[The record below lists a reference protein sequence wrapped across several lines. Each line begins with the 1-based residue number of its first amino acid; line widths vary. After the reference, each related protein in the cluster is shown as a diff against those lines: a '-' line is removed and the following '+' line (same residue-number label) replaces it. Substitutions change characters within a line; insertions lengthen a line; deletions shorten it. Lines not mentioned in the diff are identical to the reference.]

1 MEPTRAV
8 LVLGCLAFAVPAAAL
23 ADACLPAA
31 AAIAALGWLLA
42 VHAPFGWR
50 RIGLAALPALLA
62 GLGGHAARAAPLELR
77 PGLANLRG
85 VVAEVQRDPTNQT
98 TVLWLGRPP
107 SGLRL
112 VVVGELEVLPGDRIR
127 ALVRTAAA
135 PIADWSPRP
144 TTTATNVA
152 VEPGGRSLRR
162 GIAAL
167 RRSWETLLLRHGG
180 TAGPLLATLVLGDET
195 RPERG
200 IAEAHRGTGL
210 SHLLAVSGA
219 HAAILAELL
228 GLSAR
233 KRGSR
238 LRRSRRHLLV
248 VLALLALYG
257 AVAGGDPPV
266 LRAVLGY
273 GLAATAQP
281 LGRRCGLAVAL
292 GVPALWTALHE
303 PSALLG
309 PSFQLSYAAVLG
321 LALAP
326 RMPDR
331 PTWRERLGA
340 AVAASFWA
348 ALATAPLTLW
358 WFGQLAPWT
367 ILLTPLLAPLVAAM
381 LLGGLL
387 LCLAATLHP
396 LLGAAVGAPLAM
408 LVEGYVVVVAA
419 ADRLPCTPILATAS
433 PALWS
438 ALAAAVAA
446 VLWFVCVRSRTVA
459 ALAGALAAAP
469 HFVPT
474 PRPAGGTLEL
484 FAVGHG
490 QAALARLADGSTVAI
505 DCGSMHH
512 PHLAARRLLAALPE
526 RRLDRLVVTHADQD
540 HHNGVPRLLDAV
552 AIAEVFLP
560 ESLAD
565 SPLQRRL
572 TAAGSAVTIVT
583 AGSQLRPHPELRLTA
598 PRLSADASDND
609 RSVWCRIGEGGDAVL
624 LTGDAERL
632 GVDAVLSER
641 LVQDAAVLVLPHHGR
656 DNPRIGDLLAVVR
669 PRLCL
674 ASAPVEDGLTAQG
687 RLAQQAGITTLTT
700 GTVGSIRVRLRGPLA
715 VQHDVVWRE
724 LPD

>member
-1 MEPTRAV
+1 M
-8 LVLGCLAFAVPAAAL
+8 
-23 ADACLPAA
+23 
-31 AAIAALGWLLA
+31 
-42 VHAPFGWR
+42 
-50 RIGLAALPALLA
+50 PALLA
-62 GLGGHAARAAPLELR
+62 GLGNPVPRCPTTLVG
-77 PGLANLRG
+77 PGLARLEG
-85 VVAEVQRDPTNQT
+85 VVGEVQRDPANQR
-98 TVLWLGRPP
+98 TVLWLGRPRV
-107 SGLRL
+107 GMR
-112 VVVGELEVLPGDRIR
+112 VFVDGELEVLPGDRVR
-127 ALVRTAAA
+127 AMVRTAAA
-135 PIADWSPRP
+135 PIAEWPVRP
-144 TTTATNVA
+144 TTSAANVE
-152 VEPGGRSLRR
+152 VEPGSWSVRR

-167 RRSWETLLLRHGG
+167 RRRWERLLLQHGG
-180 TAGPLLATLVLGDET
+180 AAGPLLATLVLGDET

-238 LRRSRRHLLV
+238 LRRPRWHLFV
-248 VLALLALYG
+248 VLALLSLYG

-273 GLAATAQP
+273 ALAATAQP
-281 LGRRCGLAVAL
+281 LGRRCGLAIAL
-292 GVPALWTALHE
+292 GVPALWTTLQE
-303 PSALLG
+303 PTALLG

-326 RMPDR
+326 RLPDR

-340 AVAASFWA
+340 AIAASFWA

-396 LLGAAVGAPLAM
+396 LLGDAIGAPLAL
-408 LVEGYVVVVAA
+408 LVEGYVAMVAA
-419 ADRLPCTPILATAS
+419 ADQLPCTPILATAS

-438 ALAAAVAA
+438 ALAAAVPA
-446 VLWFVCVRSRTVA
+446 VVWFAWARTRTVA

-469 HFVPT
+469 HFIPA

-490 QAALARLADGSTVAI
+490 QAALARLADGSTVAV

-540 HHNGVPRLLDAV
+540 HHNGVPLLLDTV

-560 ESLAD
+560 ESLAGT
-565 SPLQRRL
+565 PLERRL
-572 TAAGSAVTIVT
+572 SEAGCAVTIVA
-583 AGSQLRPHPELRLTA
+583 AGSQARPHQELQLAA
-598 PRLSADASDND
+598 PRLPADASDND
-609 RSVWCRIGEGGDAVL
+609 RSLWCRIGRADGAVL
-624 LTGDAERL
+624 LTGDAERQ
-632 GVDAVLSER
+632 GVEAVLSDR
-641 LVQDAAVLVLPHHGR
+641 LVHEAAVLVLPHHGR
-656 DNPRIGDLLAVVR
+656 ENPRITDLLAVVR
-669 PRLCL
+669 PWLCL
-674 ASAPVEDGLTAQG
+674 ASAPAEDGLTAQG
-687 RLAQQAGITTLTT
+687 RVAQRAGVATLTT
-700 GTVGSIRVRLRGPLA
+700 GAVGSIRVRICGPIA
-715 VQHDVVWRE
+715 VQHDVAWRE
-724 LPD
+724 LPR